1 MCRKATKRSAPF
13 HSALPSEVLCLYF
26 PAMHKRRREERDA
39 RATPR
44 KTHRECREEKEVL
57 FSSAAPFLLR
67 TQLGGRESCSVERA
81 PSRLLLLAPRKEKS
95 TKRRNDFTKTK
106 EKEESVETGDSHNRV
121 LLQDIN
127 QCHHNHLV
135 SMVYSV
141 SVSAVP
147 VSVILFRA
155 WPKANKGCQWPCVR
169 ETDQA
174 RGRGRRPRTGRQVR
188 IRVGDARRALDTAR
202 VSVATGAERGL
213 PAGLETPSPNALLPS
228 PLWFPHY
235 PFACCRQ
242 TLFFARLRLKIFCES
257 LCALQNSP

>member
-13 HSALPSEVLCLYF
+13 HSALPSEVLCLSF

-44 KTHRECREEKEVL
+44 ETHRECREEKETR

-67 TQLGGRESCSVERA
+67 TQLGGREGGRESCSVERA
-81 PSRLLLLAPRKEKS
+81 PHTAFLLLLLAPRKEKS

-106 EKEESVETGDSHNRV
+106 EKEESVETGDRHNRV

-155 WPKANKGCQWPCVR
+155 WPQANKGCQWPCVR
-169 ETDQA
+169 ETDRA
-174 RGRGRRPRTGRQVR
+174 RGRGRRPRTGR
-188 IRVGDARRALDTAR
+188 
-202 VSVATGAERGL
+202 
-213 PAGLETPSPNALLPS
+213 AGSN
-228 PLWFPHY
+228 
-235 PFACCRQ
+235 
-242 TLFFARLRLKIFCES
+242 
-257 LCALQNSP
+257 